1 LQSGDAEIARVAW
14 RNLFAVFEAALRVL
28 HPVMPFLTEELWH
41 QLPQRS
47 GARSIALEP
56 FPVVKDSWKNDG
68 ALKEFGLIQEIIG
81 AVRNIRAEL
90 KLDPKKKVAAE
101 LSVADG
107 ATRASLEANRD
118 AMVRL
123 GMLTDLSI
131 GDKRL
136 SQTGGAVRSS
146 AQFDLRIEYTEVVD
160 AGAERAKITKELE
173 GLSKAIAS
181 KEKQLGDETF
191 RSRAPEK
198 IIRGLEATLAEQR
211 IEMEKLKE
219 RLEQLKEGDGK

>member
-1 LQSGDAEIARVAW
+1 
-14 RNLFAVFEAALRVL
+14 
-28 HPVMPFLTEELWH
+28 
-41 QLPQRS
+41 
-47 GARSIALEP
+47 
-56 FPVVKDSWKNDG
+56 VVKDGWKNDG
-68 ALKEFGLIQEIIG
+68 ALKEFGLIQEIIT

-101 LSVADG
+101 LSVADP

-123 GMLTDLSI
+123 GMLTDLTI

-146 AQFDLRIEYTEVVD
+146 SQFDLRIEYTEVVD

-211 IEMEKLKE
+211 VEMEKLKN
-219 RLEQLKEGDGK
+219 RLGQLKKDETSETV